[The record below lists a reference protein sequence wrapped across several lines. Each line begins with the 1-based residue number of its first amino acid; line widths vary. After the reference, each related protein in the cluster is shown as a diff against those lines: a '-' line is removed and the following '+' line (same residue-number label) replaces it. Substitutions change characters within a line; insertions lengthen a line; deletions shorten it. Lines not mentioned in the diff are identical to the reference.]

1 MRKFYTLVVLVLF
14 SFQAFSINIPEY
26 LLENDAAHRYLNDF
40 VYDSNDYTYTKIYDY
55 CDPYPL
61 YNVVDYR
68 KDQPLPA
75 VAKLTSTFDNTGILY
90 VSENEDYTNSTT
102 VAVTGP
108 VDSVCVYNLIPGR
121 TYNWKLEYDNSGE
134 ITVFQSGQFKTTGQ
148 LRMLKIEGL
157 FNVRDLGGWTG
168 LGGHPL
174 RYGVLFRGSRMTN
187 NGNSSSKLITP
198 AGIQQMLDAGIRADL
213 DLRTSDER
221 QLSSSP
227 LGSTVSYDYENNS
240 YASRI
245 STFANDPASISG
257 IQKII
262 NWLKADKPVYFHCSI
277 GADRTGT
284 IAYLIGALC
293 GMSEDALSKEY
304 ELTCFSPDYV
314 ITNGKVEDQRRER
327 TYHGRY
333 DNTEESYKFAL
344 MVEKIKTFPGETLQ
358 RKVYYHLNTGAK
370 PGSGNLGKSIS
381 AADLDWLIKYMV
393 DYVMVKNI
401 TTTCDA
407 TLNREIGDIDTI
419 NAVVYPENASNKTL
433 SYRSTDTLIAKV
445 SADGVITTVGRGTAS
460 IIVQADDYTK
470 TIKVNVPLVESYV
483 PQPDTIYSD
492 GRVYVPKANAVNLI
506 KNGSFEYGNH
516 LLNWTGAN
524 GKAITSA
531 AFDVKR
537 YSNSSDSVYIESKA
551 DGDSASIKSLRTM
564 WKIEKGKSYVFGYRV
579 KNSTSKPSAENRN
592 LATSLITLNPE
603 LEASGDD
610 FSWDTPSTS
619 SLRTGER
626 SGMVDSLTFAYPTYG
641 SEWTEVRYVFTNT
654 YGSDYIQVWF
664 THLSQDGNNT
674 CLDNFYL
681 CELTDITGVRSIPV
695 RKPTDGRIYNLAG
708 QEVKNPGKGVYI
720 KDGKKYIVK

>member
-1 MRKFYTLVVLVLF
+1 M
-14 SFQAFSINIPEY
+14 
-26 LLENDAAHRYLNDF
+26 
-40 VYDSNDYTYTKIYDY
+40 
-55 CDPYPL
+55 
-61 YNVVDYR
+61 
-68 KDQPLPA
+68 
-75 VAKLTSTFDNTGILY
+75 
-90 VSENEDYTNSTT
+90 
-102 VAVTGP
+102 
-108 VDSVCVYNLIPGR
+108 
-121 TYNWKLEYDNSGE
+121 
-134 ITVFQSGQFKTTGQ
+134 
-148 LRMLKIEGL
+148 
-157 FNVRDLGGWTG
+157 
-168 LGGHPL
+168 
-174 RYGVLFRGSRMTN
+174 
-187 NGNSSSKLITP
+187 
-198 AGIQQMLDAGIRADL
+198 
-213 DLRTSDER
+213 
-221 QLSSSP
+221 
-227 LGSTVSYDYENNS
+227 
-240 YASRI
+240 
-245 STFANDPASISG
+245 
-257 IQKII
+257 
-262 NWLKADKPVYFHCSI
+262 DKV
-277 GADRTGT
+277 
-284 IAYLIGALC
+284 
-293 GMSEDALSKEY
+293 
-304 ELTCFSPDYV
+304 
-314 ITNGKVEDQRRER
+314 
-327 TYHGRY
+327 
-333 DNTEESYKFAL
+333 
-344 MVEKIKTFPGETLQ
+344 KTFSGNTIQ
-358 RKVYYHLNTGAK
+358 RKVYNHLKTGV
-370 PGSGNLGKSIS
+370 SGTKVSE
-381 AADLDWLIKYMV
+381 ADLDWLIKELV

-492 GRVYVPKANAVNLI
+492 GRVYVPKVNAVNLI

-524 GKAITSA
+524 GKSLTSS
-531 AFDVKR
+531 AFDVKS

-579 KNSTSKPSAENRN
+579 KNSTSKPAAENRN

-610 FSWDTPSTS
+610 FAWDTPSTS
-619 SLRTGER
+619 PLRTGER

>member
-1 MRKFYTLVVLVLF
+1 MRKIYLF
-14 SFQAFSINIPEY
+14 LIMSLLAGQLYSKESIQY
-26 LLENDAAHRYLNDF
+26 CVENDITHAFLNDF
-40 VYDSNDYTYTKIYDY
+40 SYEGLDLNISYVMDYFNMPHDYRLDAPRPVRLTWEHETGAEAQRIEVSESSTYSDSIVFTIHKDSAAYNLYNMIPGKIYY
-55 CDPYPL
+55 
-61 YNVVDYR
+61 YR
-68 KDQPLPA
+68 II
-75 VAKLTSTFDNTGILY
+75 STKGGNNTKVGSGVI
-90 VSENEDYTNSTT
+90 EP
-102 VAVTGP
+102 TGM
-108 VDSVCVYNLIPGR
+108 
-121 TYNWKLEYDNSGE
+121 
-134 ITVFQSGQFKTTGQ
+134 
-148 LRMLKIEGL
+148 LRWLLAEGTW
-157 FNVRDLGGWTG
+157 NVRDMGGWPG
-168 LGGHPL
+168 LGGHPIK
-174 RYGVLFRGSRMTN
+174 YGQLFRGGQLTN
-187 NGNSSSKLITP
+187 PKDPYNVLLTSN
-198 AGIQQMLDAGIRADL
+198 GIQAMRNAGIRAEL
-213 DLRTSDER
+213 DLRSNSQAHYSTTAIAGNGYAADFTNIPTTSAR
-221 QLSSSP
+221 MWQ
-227 LGSTVSYDYENNS
+227 YDKDDSNIK
-240 YASRI
+240 A
-245 STFANDPASISG
+245 
-257 IQKII
+257 IQWVI
-262 NWLKADKPVYFHCSI
+262 NELKAGKPVFYHCQN

-284 IAYLIGALC
+284 IGFLIGALL
-293 GMSEDALSKEY
+293 GMNESDLAKDY
-304 ELTCFSPDYV
+304 ELTTFCQAAAVAF
-314 ITNGKVEDQRRER
+314 
-327 TYHGRY
+327 
-333 DNTEESYKFAL
+333 DNTEVGFARL
-344 MVEKIKTFPGETLQ
+344 RNYEGKKGSVDSSSDPKDYMFAPLIDKLRTVSGTSTQ
-358 RKVYYHLNTGAK
+358 RKIYNFLKN
-370 PGSGNLGKSIS
+370 GKSGTKIS
-381 AADLDWLIKYMV
+381 EADLDWFIKEMV

-401 TTTCDA
+401 TTACA
-407 TLNREIGDIDTI
+407 TTLERQPRNVDTI
-419 NAVVYPENASNKTL
+419 KAVVVPANATNSTL
-433 SYRSTDTLIAKV
+433 SYKSSDTLVAKV
-445 SADGVITTVGRGTAS
+445 SSNGIISVVGRGSAT
-460 IIVQADDYTK
+460 ITVKADDFEKKIT
-470 TIKVNVPLVESYV
+470 VNVPLVESYV

-524 GKAITSA
+524 GKSLTSA
-531 AFDVKR
+531 AFDVKS